1 MRGIKGE
8 APPLYEQTMK
18 NHPKL
23 NIKKRP
29 STAGFTLLE
38 LLVVV
43 SILAAVAFI
52 TTGTFKNIGV
62 NTNESLV
69 YAEMQHVAT
78 AIRRFKQDTGYYPKT
93 GPFDLNTGTGVIDP
107 GDLADFGASGEL
119 ADWFY
124 SPANLYQLLS
134 TESPL
139 IGTDHTLKTYDPATG
154 RGWRGPYLNG
164 FGDGKL
170 VIGDDLNDGT
180 AKGDPEG
187 SPDAGAEILDV
198 WGIAD
203 PFEQRRYEG
212 DTLYWVYLQK
222 EENDAGNEVI
232 EKVPYDYK
240 GRPYLVFG
248 LTTSPWI
255 VSMGPDGEYSSTT
268 NVALGDDIILN
279 MEGMNSNE

>member
-1 MRGIKGE
+1 
-8 APPLYEQTMK
+8 MK

-23 NIKKRP
+23 NIRKRS

-52 TTGTFKNIGV
+52 TTGTFKDVGV

-93 GPFDLNTGTGVIDP
+93 GPFDLVGSGAGVIDLEE
-107 GDLADFGASGEL
+107 LADWTDSEVL

-139 IGTDHTLKTYDPATG
+139 IGTDHTLETYDPATG

-170 VIGDDLNDGT
+170 VIGNDLNDET
-180 AKGDPEG
+180 AKGNPEG
-187 SPDAGAEILDV
+187 SPYAGDEILDV

-212 DTLYWVYLQK
+212 DPLYWVYLP
-222 EENDAGNEVI
+222 EEGF

-255 VSMGPDGEYSSTT
+255 VSMGPDGEYNSTT